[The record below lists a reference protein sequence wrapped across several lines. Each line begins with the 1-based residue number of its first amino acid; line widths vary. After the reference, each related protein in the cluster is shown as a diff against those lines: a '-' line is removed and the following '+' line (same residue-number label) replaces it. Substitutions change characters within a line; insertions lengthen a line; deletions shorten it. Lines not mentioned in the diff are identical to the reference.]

1 MTSVADI
8 RQTYQKFELL
18 ESSAAADPHDQFDQW
33 FQQAL
38 HSEVPEPTAMTLATA
53 DAQARPSARIV
64 LLKGYDRQGF
74 VFFTNYESRKGQELT
89 ANPHASLL
97 FFWEPLERQ
106 VRIEGAVSRL
116 PDAESDAYYDSRP
129 LGSRIGAWASPQ
141 SRPITHETLARRV
154 RDLGAQLGD
163 HPARPPYWGGFRLRA
178 ERMEFWQGRPSRLH
192 DRLVYTPDGRGA
204 WALGRIA
211 P

>member
-1 MTSVADI
+1 MTSLADI

-18 ESSAAADPHDQFDQW
+18 ESSAAASPYEQFEHW
-33 FQQAL
+33 FQQAQ

-64 LLKGYDRQGF
+64 LLKGYDSDGF

-97 FFWEPLERQ
+97 FFWEQLERQ
-106 VRIEGAVSRL
+106 IRIEGLVHRL
-116 PDAESDAYYDSRP
+116 PAAESDVYYDSRP

-141 SRPITHETLARRV
+141 SRPITHEALAQRV
-154 RDLGAQLGD
+154 HDLSAQLGE
-163 HPARPPYWGGFRLRA
+163 HPARPPFWGGFRLQAQRI
-178 ERMEFWQGRPSRLH
+178 EFWQGRPSRLH
-192 DRLVYTPDGRGA
+192 DRLVYTLNPQGS
-204 WALGRIA
+204 WALTRIA